1 MDKKALN
8 DNELK
13 NVSGGQAVLPLL
25 SNEAEGPNDGVL
37 CGAEQNEFH
46 VGMNKYELVDDPS
59 YNH

>member
-37 CGAEQNEFH
+37 CGADQNEFYI
-46 VGMNKYELVDDPS
+46 GMNKYELVDDPS